1 MHDDELLQLLKRA
14 DEPAKLAPHALRDLP
29 ARVLRRRSRRRVARA
44 SAMLM
49 VLLVGSISIVTL
61 LERPEQQQRAGLIAN
76 VTTLPSE
83 PRANVLATIDSQI
96 DLHSR
101 TAAMLTS
108 IEQSRARSARASQ
121 RDAGREDV
129 LLVNDRAR
137 DQAAMLLLQR
147 ADRLSN
153 DASDSGAAAKQYRR
167 AIELFPDTPAA
178 AVAQRRLDQIK
189 S

>member
-61 LERPEQQQRAGLIAN
+61 LERPEQQRAGLIAN

-96 DLHSR
+96 DLHAR